1 MSCIP
6 PPFAGLKAVLAVGA
20 ICIVLLSGC
29 AAVPAGAQM
38 ATTAIGVVLEATGI
52 IKKDAGDPNRRTTD
66 LSIKVYAGQQ
76 LNTTESARP
85 LSLVLRI
92 YVLRSPERLRMLTY
106 TQMASEDSEK
116 EGLGEDLVAVREI
129 VLIPGRSY
137 DLVVKVP
144 GEATTIGVV
153 GMFRAPFASRWK
165 LAFDAKRSFDSGI
178 IVGAHACALTAS
190 EGGLITDISPPSVQ
204 SLVGVQCNS

>member
-1 MSCIP
+1 MSRAHS
-6 PPFAGLKAVLAVGA
+6 PFAGLRAALAIGA
-20 ICIVLLSGC
+20 IYVALLSGC
-29 AAVPAGAQM
+29 AGPAGVQLAG
-38 ATTAIGVVLEATGI
+38 TAIGVVLEATGI
-52 IKKDAGDPNRRTTD
+52 IKKDTGDPNKRTTD

-92 YVLRSPERLRMLTY
+92 YVLRSPERLRALTY
-106 TQMASEDSEK
+106 AQIANEDSEK

-129 VLIPGRSY
+129 TLIPGKSY

-144 GEATTIGVV
+144 GEATTIGIV

-165 LAFDAKRSFDSGI
+165 LAFDAKRSFGSGI

-190 EGGLITDISPPSVQ
+190 EGGLIADISPSSVQ

>member
-1 MSCIP
+1 MSRIHLS
-6 PPFAGLKAVLAVGA
+6 FAGLRAVLAIGA
-20 ICIVLLSGC
+20 ICIALLSGC
-29 AAVPAGAQM
+29 AAPAGVQLAG
-38 ATTAIGVVLEATGI
+38 TAIGIVLEATGV
-52 IKKDAGDPNRRTTD
+52 IKKDTGDPNKRTTD

-76 LNTTESARP
+76 LNTTDSARP
-85 LSLVLRI
+85 LSLVLKI
-92 YVLRSPERLRMLTY
+92 YVLRSPERLRTLTY
-106 TQMASEDSEK
+106 TQIASSESEK

-129 VLIPGRSY
+129 VVIPGKSY

-144 GEATTIGVV
+144 GEATTIGIA